1 MGGAGS
7 STVLVWWGL
16 FGVNVASQPSPVLRV
31 VSGVSLSLAL
41 RNPTFVGAGFSVE
54 AWSEVVPE

>member
-1 MGGAGS
+1 M
-7 STVLVWWGL
+7 
-16 FGVNVASQPSPVLRV
+16 NVASQPSPVLRV